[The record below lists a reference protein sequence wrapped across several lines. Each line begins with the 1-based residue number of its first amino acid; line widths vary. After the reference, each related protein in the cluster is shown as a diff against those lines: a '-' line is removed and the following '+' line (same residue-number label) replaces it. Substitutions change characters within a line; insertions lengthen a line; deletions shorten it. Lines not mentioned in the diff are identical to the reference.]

1 MLHCEVPS
9 NDDADIP
16 IARLLSLN
24 TSTAFKMR
32 QTGSHKGYCMSPSV
46 TVAPDGEKTASKSHR
61 LVDFDQNWRTSMHDT
76 SEKTIGACLQCQWF
90 LSENQEYY
98 QGDHRAF
105 LFCEAYGVGASVARE
120 SLQRVGWDMQRS
132 AEGLKLC
139 VQVRGAPI
147 CT

>member
-1 MLHCEVPS
+1 MHCEVPS

-24 TSTAFKMR
+24 TSTTLKMC
-32 QTGSHKGYCMSPSV
+32 QKGANKGYYMSPKV
-46 TVAPDGEKTASKSHR
+46 KVDPYGVKTAANSHR
-61 LVDFDQNWRTSMHDT
+61 LVEFDQNWRTSMHDT
-76 SEKTIGACLQCQWF
+76 SKKTIGSCSQCQWF

-105 LFCEAYGVGASVARE
+105 LFCETYGVDASVARE